1 MLIPFYQQYC
11 EIHHQK
17 VDPPTATTA
26 ASAGF
31 AATSAST
38 AAHAPSWIKDLRV
51 GNKKLA
57 HIAPVAVWDWP
68 LRLLKKL
75 LLLCASGIFSI
86 LSAALLISSVSD
98 MIIWTPLKSLYD
110 ISPES

>member
-31 AATSAST
+31 APTSAST

-51 GNKKLA
+51 GYKKVA
-57 HIAPVAVWDWP
+57 HIVPVAVWDWP
-68 LRLLKKL
+68 LRL
-75 LLLCASGIFSI
+75 
-86 LSAALLISSVSD
+86 
-98 MIIWTPLKSLYD
+98 
-110 ISPES
+110 